1 MDPYFHLVPALLHGL
16 SLCIF
21 LALIYVSRGKYHPSW
36 GSHPSLDKALHIRP
50 PHGLLPSLWIICSWA
65 SCLSSL
71 TRWYGVT
78 YCCLGLYSKQKIC
91 IGKFLYEGLWAGSA
105 RWNIQSSPRAIQC
118 RFVVHNDEWKVTI
131 NTYFISGEDVIR
143 LIRRQWMPWKD
154 Q

>member
-1 MDPYFHLVPALLHGL
+1 MDPYFHLVPSLLHGL

-21 LALIYVSRGKYHPSW
+21 LALIYVSRGKYQNGP
-36 GSHPSLDKALHIRP
+36 SHPSLDKALHIRP

-78 YCCLGLYSKQKIC
+78 YGCLGLYSKQKIC
-91 IGKFLYEGLWAGSA
+91 VGKFLYEGLWAGST
-105 RWNIQSSPRAIQC
+105 RWNNSPPHVTYNV
-118 RFVVHNDEWKVTI
+118 FVVHNGDWKVTI
-131 NTYFISGEDVIR
+131 NTYFISGEDVIQ
-143 LIRRQWMPWKD
+143 LIRRQWMPLDD